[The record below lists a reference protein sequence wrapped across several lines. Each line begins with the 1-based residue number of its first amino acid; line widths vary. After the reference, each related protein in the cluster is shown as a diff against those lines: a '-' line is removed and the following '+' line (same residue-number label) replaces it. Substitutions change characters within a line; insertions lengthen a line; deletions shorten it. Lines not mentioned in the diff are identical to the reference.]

1 MAAGKDRQFLKE
13 TDSMVIYVIL
23 LYAALFVRM
32 YMNLSK

>member
-1 MAAGKDRQFLKE
+1 MTAGKDRQFLKE

-32 YMNLSK
+32 YMNPSK